1 MPALFKCK
9 CNISG
14 HNMKIKNIKA
24 RYIFESD
31 VIEKPNKQIIWKMG
45 NLHSQYIEV
54 QQSS

>member
-1 MPALFKCK
+1 
-9 CNISG
+9 
-14 HNMKIKNIKA
+14 MKIKNIKA